1 MKNWTSAELAAV
13 KSGVKPLKQKAKTSQ
28 LSGAGA
34 IEARR
39 KAQVLVGIDPGTNTG
54 LAVKERGKFIEIQTT
69 SIFKAIEEIR
79 ILNTLAFECS
89 VDIFVRVEDARK
101 RTWFG
106 NTGKERLKGAGSVER
121 DCAIWEEV
129 LTELNIPFEMVHP
142 KEVKETTAKYFAKI
156 SGWKGR
162 TSKHSRE
169 AAWLVLN
176 F

>member
-1 MKNWTSAELAAV
+1 MSNRLTWTTAQLAA
-13 KSGVKPLKQKAKTSQ
+13 KQKKYDVA
-28 LSGAGA
+28 
-34 IEARR
+34 
-39 KAQVLVGIDPGTNTG
+39 VGIDTGTHTG
-54 LAVKERGKFIEIQTT
+54 IAIKYRDEKAFSVIETTTIYRAIKLVETWAQGAELFI
-69 SIFKAIEEIR
+69 
-79 ILNTLAFECS
+79 
-89 VDIFVRVEDARK
+89 RVEDARK

-106 NTGKERLKGAGSVER
+106 QTGKERLKGAGSVER

-129 LTELNIPFEMVHP
+129 LTELKIPFEMVHP
-142 KEVKETTAKYFAKI
+142 KEVKEMTAAYFAKI